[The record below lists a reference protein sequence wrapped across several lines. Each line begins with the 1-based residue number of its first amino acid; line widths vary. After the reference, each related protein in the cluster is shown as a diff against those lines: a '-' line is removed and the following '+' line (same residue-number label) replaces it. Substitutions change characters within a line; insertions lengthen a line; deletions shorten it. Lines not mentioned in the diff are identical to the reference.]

1 MLDMPNNRK
10 VEILTKLRN
19 VSQTGFILEPLVDEI
34 IFLEDQ
40 LFELKKLPFINVDEK
55 NTKKQKKTAAFQQY
69 IALLQ
74 QYNNCVKTM
83 CSNLTTVQEK
93 EGSALREYFEMRKKK
108 LERYE

>member
-1 MLDMPNNRK
+1 MSNNRK

-34 IFLEDQ
+34 IFLEER
-40 LFELKKLPFINVDEK
+40 LFELKKLPFINVDTK

-74 QYNNCVKTM
+74 QYNNCVKTL
-83 CSNLTTVQEK
+83 CGNLTGVQEK

-108 LERYE
+108 LEHHE

>member
-1 MLDMPNNRK
+1 MSNNRK

-55 NTKKQKKTAAFQQY
+55 NTKNK
-69 IALLQ
+69 
-74 QYNNCVKTM
+74 
-83 CSNLTTVQEK
+83 
-93 EGSALREYFEMRKKK
+93 RKRP
-108 LERYE
+108 LFSSI